1 MKRFL
6 NANMMFLLCIF
17 TSAICVHI
25 ATADE
30 TYQNPVLVETIHI
43 RVENNGKRH
52 IDQFSGVM
60 GIGDPAVIFHK
71 GTYYLYPTGDNR
83 GYDVYTSFDMV
94 NWEKGPRV
102 FHTDKRGAWAPD
114 VFYDTVGKKFYLY
127 YTVNRSIGVAVSDT
141 PDGTFI
147 DHAPLING
155 AIDAHM
161 FKDDTGKYYLYYVK
175 LPAFIIFVQ
184 PIESLIKKQGNPVQ
198 LISPTEK
205 WERRHTPLTEAPWML
220 KHRGVYYLLYSA
232 SGANTMEYAI
242 GYATANSPL
251 GPFTK
256 YAGNPVI
263 KKGDGIFGPGH
274 VSITKD
280 LNGTLWMVYHQQTGR
295 TIGWNRII
303 CIDPVWFD
311 DKGVLHGKAT
321 RGTPQPAPVTDI
333 TLSGYAR
340 YKRNGY

>member
-1 MKRFL
+1 MKKFL
-6 NANMMFLLCIF
+6 IANLMVLLFIL
-17 TSAICVHI
+17 TSTVSIENI
-25 ATADE
+25 ATAEE
-30 TYQNPVLVETIHI
+30 TYRNPVLVETIHI
-43 RVENNGKRH
+43 RMENNSRRNV
-52 IDQFSGVM
+52 DQFSGVM
-60 GIGDPAVIFHK
+60 GIGDPTIIFHK

-94 NWEKGPRV
+94 HWEKGPRV

-114 VFYDTVGKKFYLY
+114 VFYDDVSKKFYLY

-155 AIDAHM
+155 AIDANM

-175 LPAFIIFVQ
+175 FPDFIIFVQ
-184 PIESLIKKQGNPVQ
+184 PMESLTKKQGTPVH

-220 KHRGVYYLLYSA
+220 KHKGVYYLLYSA
-232 SGANTMEYAI
+232 SAANTMQYAI
-242 GYATANSPL
+242 GYATADSPL

-274 VSITKD
+274 ASVTRD
-280 LNGTLWMVYHQQTGR
+280 QNGTLWMVYHQQQGSK
-295 TIGWNRII
+295 IGWNRII
-303 CIDPVWFD
+303 CIDSLWFD

-321 RGTPQPAPVTDI
+321 RGTPQPAPVTDA

-340 YKRNGY
+340 